1 MEDVNK
7 PRRKKVNK
15 INNVNN
21 NILGIM
27 LANCFLEVL
36 KKQKPDIIKWNEY
49 IEYLLLDHEL
59 ELSVCF

>member
-36 KKQKPDIIKWNEY
+36 KKQKPDIIKLNEF
-49 IEYLLLDHEL
+49 IEY
-59 ELSVCF
+59 